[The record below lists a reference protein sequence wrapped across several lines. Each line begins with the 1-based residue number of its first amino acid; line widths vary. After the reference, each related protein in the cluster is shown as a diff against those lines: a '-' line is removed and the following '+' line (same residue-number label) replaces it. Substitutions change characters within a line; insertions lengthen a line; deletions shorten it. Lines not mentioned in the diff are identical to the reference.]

1 LHPRL
6 RCAKT
11 VSVSRWALCAGIGA
25 LVLALVTGSSVLT
38 YFLTSK
44 YVSKQLLSSFSPLG
58 VIGAEASADALAEE
72 LIDTDAAYMRVG
84 VGQGAAPA
92 PVASADRESEADRQ
106 SAFLR
111 RNLDALAERLGHV
124 QARLTRLDALG
135 ERVASMAGV
144 EARPATPT
152 LADAATGDPAPT
164 VAAAPGGPA
173 GGAPDPDDGADKVM
187 SGKTPVTAQGAAK
200 ATALEE
206 AAIEAAAARKA
217 AGKAA
222 KGGAGASRARQAPAT
237 GEAES
242 VGQGGPLLPDHGA
255 LTVDELAQAI
265 AEVATTLEQRADQ
278 LNLIE
283 SEFLF
288 QRAASRLVPTARP
301 LATGYMASRFGRR
314 VDPLTGRRARHEG
327 LDFAAPRGTP
337 ILAAGPGVV
346 IVAGRHHAYGN
357 QVDIDHG
364 DGLVT
369 RYAHARKLFV
379 KVGDIVHQ
387 GDKIAEVGS
396 TGRSTGPHLHFEVRI
411 DDAPQDPMKFLGN
424 PVAFESARKAI
435 AASN

>member
-1 LHPRL
+1 MF
-6 RCAKT
+6 A
-11 VSVSRWALCAGIGA
+11 SVGLTAFA
-25 LVLALVTGSSVLT
+25 LVAGSSVVT

-44 YVSKQLLSSFSPLG
+44 YVSERLLSSFSPIG
-58 VIGAEASADALAEE
+58 VIDAAEREASIEE
-72 LIDTDAAYMRVG
+72 LIDSDAAYMRVG
-84 VGQGAAPA
+84 VATGAT
-92 PVASADRESEADRQ
+92 ADRAEPEQALDDRSAADRQ

-124 QARLTRLDALG
+124 QARLMRLDALG

-144 EARPATPT
+144 EVRPA
-152 LADAATGDPAPT
+152 AATAIASGEPPVTDETSIEAKAP
-164 VAAAPGGPA
+164 VA
-173 GGAPDPDDGADKVM
+173 
-187 SGKTPVTAQGAAK
+187 GKTPV
-200 ATALEE
+200 
-206 AAIEAAAARKA
+206 
-217 AGKAA
+217 AGKAE
-222 KGGAGASRARQAPAT
+222 PALPE
-237 GEAES
+237 EAVGS
-242 VGQGGPLLPDHGA
+242 MGQGGPLLPDHEA
-255 LTVDELAQAI
+255 LTVDELSQAI
-265 AEVATTLEQRADQ
+265 EEVARTLEQHTDQ

-288 QRAASRLVPTARP
+288 QRAASRLVPSARP
-301 LATGYMASRFGRR
+301 LATGYTASRFGRR

-346 IVAGRHHAYGN
+346 VVAGRHPAYGN

-364 DGLVT
+364 NGLVT

-411 DDAPQDPMKFLGN
+411 DGVPHDPMKYLGN
-424 PVAFESARKAI
+424 PLAFERARKAV
-435 AASN
+435 AAAD